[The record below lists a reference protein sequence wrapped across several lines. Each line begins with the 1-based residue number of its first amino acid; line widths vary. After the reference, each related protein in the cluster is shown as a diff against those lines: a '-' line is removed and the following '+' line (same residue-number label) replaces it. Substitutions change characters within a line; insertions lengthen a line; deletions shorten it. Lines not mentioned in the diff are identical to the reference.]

1 MQQVTQQVNFEEL
14 CKKKVPLSCHCERG
28 REGICP
34 PICSRLP
41 HFTPWALMVLDFK
54 LAFPGLMECQLLSL
68 SMARGAPNSKI
79 GTDLPVCRAA
89 AKELTPLVLEV
100 VTGHPQPKEHGDRT
114 SGWSCWRWWNQGN
127 LRKHIKCIPYS
138 NAVLLYIF

>member
-1 MQQVTQQVNFEEL
+1 
-14 CKKKVPLSCHCERG
+14 
-28 REGICP
+28 
-34 PICSRLP
+34 
-41 HFTPWALMVLDFK
+41 MVLDFK

-114 SGWSCWRWWNQGN
+114 SG
-127 LRKHIKCIPYS
+127 
-138 NAVLLYIF
+138 